1 MLENLASINLFRH
14 GQAGP
19 RDAYDTLSELGV
31 EEAQALGT
39 YLVRSE
45 IEFDILM
52 TGPLLRQRKTAEL
65 VRQTYVKAAR
75 SIPTL
80 TVDDRWAE
88 FDLGEVYAQ
97 SAARL
102 SADDARFRHEFEQMR
117 VAIESGDAEVHR
129 GHNYCDAAV
138 IRAWVDA
145 RYPYTGE
152 SWADFRERVLLTI
165 TDIPSDRDLRVG
177 IFTSATPISI
187 WAANALEL
195 DVERLWK
202 LAAVSYNTGV
212 TTLQTRS
219 NGDLRLE
226 SFNALPH
233 LQDTNNWTLR

>member
-1 MLENLASINLFRH
+1 LAIVNLFRH

-19 RDAYDTLSELGV
+19 RHAYDTLSERGV
-31 EEAQALGT
+31 EQARALGT

-45 IEFDILM
+45 VRFDTLL
-52 TGPLLRQRKTAEL
+52 TGPLTRQLKTAEL
-65 VRQTYVKAAR
+65 VREAYAYAGR
-75 SIPTL
+75 SIPEL

-88 FDLGEVYAQ
+88 FELGEIYAQ

-102 SADDARFRHEFEQMR
+102 SVDDVRFRDEFEQMR
-117 VAIESGDAEVHR
+117 LTIESGDAEVHR

-187 WAANALEL
+187 WTANAL
-195 DVERLWK
+195 DIDIERLWK

-212 TTLQTRS
+212 TTLQCRA
-219 NGDLRLE
+219 NGDVRLE

-233 LQDTNNWTLR
+233 LQDTNKCTLR

>member
-1 MLENLASINLFRH
+1 MAVINLFRH

-19 RDAYDTLSELGV
+19 RDAYDTLSERGV
-31 EEAQALGT
+31 EQAQALGT

-45 IEFDILM
+45 IDFDILVV
-52 TGPLLRQRKTAEL
+52 GPLVRQRMTAEL
-65 VRQTYVKAAR
+65 VREAYSRANR
-75 SIPTL
+75 SFPTL
-80 TVDDRWAE
+80 SVDDRWAE
-88 FDLGEVYAQ
+88 FDLGEIYAQ

-102 SADDARFRHEFEQMR
+102 SLDDARFRREFEQMR
-117 VAIESGDAEVHR
+117 LAIESGDAEVHR

-138 IRAWVDA
+138 IRAWVEG

-165 TDIPSDRDLRVG
+165 PEMPGDRDLRVG

-187 WAANALEL
+187 WSANAL
-195 DVERLWK
+195 DVDIERLWK

-212 TTLQTRS
+212 TTFQSRA
-219 NGDLRLE
+219 NGDVRLE

-233 LQDTNNWTLR
+233 LHDTNKWTLR